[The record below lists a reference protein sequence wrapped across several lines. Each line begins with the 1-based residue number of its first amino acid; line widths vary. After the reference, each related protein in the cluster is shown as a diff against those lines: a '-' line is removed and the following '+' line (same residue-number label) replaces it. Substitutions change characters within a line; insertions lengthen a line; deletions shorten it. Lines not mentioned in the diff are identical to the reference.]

1 VSQVLVLRH
10 RGGRRARAI
19 QPIDPSADVGEI
31 EGPVGRALDAALM
44 ARVTTAHI
52 ATGGHAGDRDSM
64 RASIEACVVSLTRV
78 GAHPPRPDREGFGRR
93 RMGADAHLVV
103 DSLAVQP
110 GEIDEIAQELA
121 AVVESIT
128 PHGQLYHDLGED
140 PELVA
145 AVAAWLS
152 RRVLSDKRQAEE
164 TWVGA
169 AATLADSYDAVL
181 DSEG

>member
-1 VSQVLVLRH
+1 M
-10 RGGRRARAI
+10 
-19 QPIDPSADVGEI
+19 
-31 EGPVGRALDAALM
+31 GRALDAALM

-52 ATGGHAGDRDSM
+52 AAGGHAGDRDSM

-78 GAHPPRPDREGFGRR
+78 GAHPAHPDREGFGRR
-93 RMGADAHLVV
+93 RMGADAHSVV
-103 DSLAVQP
+103 DSLVVQP
-110 GEIDEIAQELA
+110 GEIDEIDEIAQELG

-145 AVAAWLS
+145 ARAENVPRPRRGVAGEEISLS
-152 RRVLSDKRQAEE
+152 AVDFAEARRAQRQAAS
-164 TWVGA
+164 GGDLGGGH